1 MNFKKF
7 LENKGIN
14 LLELSKNV
22 NIPYATLYNGIE
34 KISSLRAENLKKIA
48 DYFNLSMDEIFEML
62 NKEEIKTLGT
72 VLLEQK
78 RAKLKGNIY
87 HHTQVNFT
95 YNTNR
100 IEGSKLSEDETRYI
114 FETNTLI
121 AEKPSTKVDDV
132 IETANHFYLF
142 DIMLEEYERPLS
154 EELIKNY
161 HRILKNGTSD
171 SRLDWFKVGDYK
183 ALPNEVGGKETIAP
197 KKVSSEIKKLFSW
210 YSAKEEVKFDD
221 ILEFHY
227 RFESIHPFQDGNG
240 RVGRVLMFKE
250 CLKHNIIPFI
260 IEDEYKG
267 LYYRGLYEYLNEK
280 GYLRDTCLAMQ
291 DKYELLIKRFLGDL
305 LDGNR

>member
-1 MNFKKF
+1 
-7 LENKGIN
+7 
-14 LLELSKNV
+14 
-22 NIPYATLYNGIE
+22 
-34 KISSLRAENLKKIA
+34 
-48 DYFNLSMDEIFEML
+48 ML
-62 NKEEIKTLGT
+62 NREEVKTLGIT
-72 VLLEQK
+72 LLEQK

-183 ALPNEVGGKETIAP
+183 VLPNEVGGKETIAP
-197 KKVSSEIKKLFSW
+197 KKVSSEVKKLISW
-210 YSAKEEVKFDD
+210 YSAKEVIGFDD

-240 RVGRVLMFKE
+240 RVGRFIM
-250 CLKHNIIPFI
+250 LKQCIESNIDLIAI
-260 IEDEYKG
+260 DEKYNSEYKKA
-267 LYYRGLYEYLNEK
+267 LEESQVNENFESLEEVLSK
-280 GYLRDTCLAMQ
+280 CQNFLEE
-291 DKYELLIKRFLGDL
+291 KNELLINTLKCLEEID
-305 LDGNR
+305 

>member
-1 MNFKKF
+1 MLLQMSDRLVF
-7 LENKGIN
+7 LDN
-14 LLELSKNV
+14 LLDEIVQLAIS
-22 NIPYATLYNGIE
+22 GEIE
-34 KISSLRAENLKKIA
+34 KAGQVFSMLASELDLFFSSGIYQQYTKDEVNDFALRMNHALRS
-48 DYFNLSMDEIFEML
+48 LQ
-62 NKEEIKTLGT
+62 IK
-72 VLLEQK
+72 Q
-78 RAKLKGNIY
+78 
-87 HHTQVNFT
+87 
-95 YNTNR
+95 
-100 IEGSKLSEDETRYI
+100 
-114 FETNTLI
+114 
-121 AEKPSTKVDDV
+121 
-132 IETANHFYLF
+132 
-142 DIMLEEYERPLS
+142 
-154 EELIKNY
+154 
-161 HRILKNGTSD
+161 
-171 SRLDWFKVGDYK
+171 
-183 ALPNEVGGKETIAP
+183 KETIAP

-267 LYYRGLYEYLNEK
+267 LYYRGLSEYVNER

>member
-7 LENKGIN
+7 LEQKGLTI
-14 LLELSKNV
+14 LELSKQV

-34 KISSLRAENLKKIA
+34 KSSSLRAENLKKIA
-48 DYFNLSMDEIFEML
+48 DYFNLSMDEIFKML
-62 NKEEIKTLGT
+62 NETEKRTLGA

-78 RAKLKGNIY
+78 KSKLKGNIY
-87 HHTQVNFT
+87 HYTQVNFT

-114 FETNTLI
+114 FETNTLVSD
-121 AEKPSTKVDDV
+121 KPTTKIDDV

-142 DIMLEEYERPLS
+142 DTMLEEYERTLS

-183 ALPNEVGGKETIAP
+183 ALPNEVGGKETASP
-197 KKVSSEIKKLFSW
+197 KKVSSEIKKLLSW
-210 YSAKEEVKFDD
+210 YSAKEIITFDD
-221 ILEFHY
+221 ILEFHH

-240 RVGRVLMFKE
+240 RIGRILMFKE
-250 CLKHNIIPFI
+250 CIKNNIIPFI

-267 LYYRGLYEYLNEK
+267 LYYRGLSEYLNEK

-291 DKYELLIKRFLGDL
+291 DKYKLIITKFLGDFM
-305 LDGNR
+305 D

>member
-1 MNFKKF
+1 MNFRKF
-7 LENKGIN
+7 LEKKEITI
-14 LLELSKNV
+14 LELSKQV

-34 KISSLRAENLKKIA
+34 KVSSLRAENLKKIA
-48 DYFNLSMDEIFEML
+48 DYFNLTMDELFQML
-62 NKEEIKTLGT
+62 NETGVKTLGS

-78 RAKLKGNIY
+78 KAKLKGNIY
-87 HHTQVNFT
+87 HYTQVNFT

-121 AEKPSTKVDDV
+121 AEKPSTRIDDV

-142 DIMLEEYERPLS
+142 DTMLEEYERPLS

-161 HRILKNGTSD
+161 HRMLKNGTSD

-183 ALPNEVGGKETIAP
+183 MLPNEVGGKETTSP
-197 KKVSSEIKKLFSW
+197 KKVSSEIKKLLSW
-210 YSAKEEVKFDD
+210 YSAKEEIDFND

-240 RVGRVLMFKE
+240 RIGRVLMFKE
-250 CLKHNIIPFI
+250 CLKNNIVPFI
-260 IEDEYKG
+260 IEDDYKG
-267 LYYRGLYEYLNEK
+267 LYYRGLSEYLNEK
-280 GYLRDTCLAMQ
+280 GYLRDTCLSMQ
-291 DKYELLIKRFLGDL
+291 DKYELLIKKFLEDL
-305 LDGNR
+305 LN

>member
-1 MNFKKF
+1 MF
-7 LENKGIN
+7 
-14 LLELSKNV
+14 
-22 NIPYATLYNGIE
+22 
-34 KISSLRAENLKKIA
+34 KKIA

-221 ILEFHY
+221 VLEFHY